1 MELHALSVTELA
13 EGLADKRF
21 SSRELTE
28 HYLRRIESH
37 DQALNSYITVT
48 AEQALAAADAAD
60 QQRAAG

>member
-37 DQALNSYITVT
+37 DPALNSGP
-48 AEQALAAADAAD
+48 
-60 QQRAAG
+60 QRSVK